1 MSMKSEK
8 KANKAYKEA
17 TAPKSQAKI
26 ELKEGYL
33 YDPVAQ
39 KQRKATDEEF
49 VRQEMIRTL
58 VNEYGYPLT
67 SMETEFPVKLGSATK
82 KVDIAIFPDESAHK
96 QEIVTLIIEC
106 KKPKVKITDR
116 QDGVGQLISYVS
128 ACPACDFGLWTNGAG
143 FERQVIHRIS
153 PKQVK
158 LVDYDIPRHGQA
170 KPPDKAPKLEDLT
183 PATTESLKWRF
194 RKCHNI
200 IAQSGDDKMTAF
212 WEFLKVIQTK
222 IEDEKEDKERA
233 GFFATPSETE
243 TQDGQT
249 RVMNRITKLYRRLV
263 VPKFGQLGFQG
274 DKINIRPAILARI
287 VSELQDYSL
296 LTTGPTVKGAAY
308 EEIVGANLRGDKGE
322 FFTPRV
328 VVEAAVDMIQ
338 VMPDGLCC
346 DPACGSGGF
355 SVMMLVS
362 GMQAMSARYSKRRGE
377 WGDTIRDEQRKFAL
391 SNVVSND
398 INRNLANAAR
408 MNMLMNNDG
417 SGLVF
422 DQDILEPPHNWTCEN
437 ADLLRKKISLTT
449 KNLASHT
456 FMVGDVTALCTNPPF
471 GNDITRTERHV
482 LDQFDLGRGKSFQI
496 VEILFIERC
505 VQLLR
510 PGKGRAAIIVPQS
523 ILNNPGLEYVRKWIL
538 LHTRVLAVVELPVE
552 TFLISGREGTGTL
565 TAILLVERR
574 DLDEVVA
581 TMGGAPTDPYP
592 IFMAIADNVGYDR
605 RGKTTYRKEK
615 DGTDIV
621 KDVPLID
628 LSSGR
633 TLRVSKER
641 IVANDLP
648 HIVADYLKFRREFA
662 EGKVHFDKAEGIY
675 RVI

>member
-1 MSMKSEK
+1 M
-8 KANKAYKEA
+8 A
-17 TAPKSQAKI
+17 
-26 ELKEGYL
+26 
-33 YDPVAQ
+33 
-39 KQRKATDEEF
+39 
-49 VRQEMIRTL
+49 
-58 VNEYGYPLT
+58 
-67 SMETEFPVKLGSATK
+67 TEFPMKLGSATK
-82 KVDIAIFPDESAHK
+82 KVDIAIFPDEAAHE
-96 QEIVTLIIEC
+96 QETVTLIIEC
-106 KKPKVKITDR
+106 KKPKVKLNDR

-158 LVDYDIPRHGQA
+158 QVDYDIPRHGQA
-170 KPPDKAPKLEDLT
+170 KPLDKAPKLDDLT

-212 WEFLKVIQTK
+212 WEFLKIIQTK

-233 GFFATPSETE
+233 GFFAAPSETE

-263 VPKFGQLGFQG
+263 VPKYGQLGFQG

-328 VVEAAVDMIQ
+328 VVDAAVEMIQ
-338 VMPDGLCC
+338 VTPDDLCC
-346 DPACGSGGF
+346 DLACGSGGF
-355 SVMMLVS
+355 SVSMLVS
-362 GMQAMSARYSKRRGE
+362 GMQAISARYSKRRGD
-377 WGDTIRDEQRKFAL
+377 WVDTISDEQRKFSLA
-391 SNVVSND
+391 NVVSND

-422 DQDILEPPHNWTCEN
+422 DQDILEPPHNWTCDN
-437 ADLLRKKISLTT
+437 ADRLRKQLGLTT
-449 KNLASHT
+449 KTLAGHT
-456 FMVGDVTALCTNPPF
+456 FMVGNLTALCTNPPF
-471 GNDITRTERHV
+471 GDDITRTERHV
-482 LDQFDLGRGKSFQI
+482 LNQFDLARGKTAQI

-505 VQLLR
+505 VQLLK

-538 LHTRVLAVVELPVE
+538 THTRVLAVVELPVE

-565 TAILLVERR
+565 TAILIVERR
-574 DLDEVVA
+574 ELDDVA
-581 TMGGAPTDPYP
+581 SILGGNPADPYP
-592 IFMAIADNVGYDR
+592 IFMAIVESVGYDR
-605 RGKTTYRKEK
+605 RGKTAFRKEK
-615 DGTDIV
+615 DGTEIV
-621 KDVPLID
+621 EDVPLID
-628 LSSGR
+628 PSSGQ
-633 TLRVSKER
+633 TMRVSKER
-641 IVANDLP
+641 IIANDLP
-648 HIVADYLKFRREFA
+648 HIVADYLKFRRRFA
-662 EGKVHFDKAEGIY
+662 EGKVHFDRAEGVY
-675 RVI
+675 RVIE